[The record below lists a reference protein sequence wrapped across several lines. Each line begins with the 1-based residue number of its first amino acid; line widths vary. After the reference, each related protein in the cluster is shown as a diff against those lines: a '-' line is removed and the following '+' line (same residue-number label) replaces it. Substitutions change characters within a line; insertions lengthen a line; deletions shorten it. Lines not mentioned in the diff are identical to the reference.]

1 MENIKVTSIDQL
13 KIMSGGEIVKL
24 PPFIQGQD
32 FYAKLRRPSML
43 KLVQSGQIPNSLLR
57 TANMLFSGGVN
68 EELDRDDEFMK
79 DLFDLIDVLA
89 GAVFVEPS
97 WSELKQA
104 EIELTDE
111 QYMFIFNYTQEGVKQ
126 LEPFRED
133 EEVASTDQYVKSVQV
148 QTFGFVTR

>member
-13 KIMSGGEIVKL
+13 KLMSGGEIVKL
-24 PPFIQGQD
+24 PPFVQGQD

-89 GAVFVEPS
+89 GAVFVETS

-133 EEVASTDQYVKSVQV
+133 EEVASTDKHVKSV
-148 QTFGFVTR
+148 

>member
-133 EEVASTDQYVKSVQV
+133 EEVASTDQYVKSV
-148 QTFGFVTR
+148 

>member
-79 DLFDLIDVLA
+79 DMFDLIDVLA

-104 EIELTDE
+104 GIELTDE

-133 EEVASTDQYVKSVQV
+133 EEVASANKYVKSI
-148 QTFGFVTR
+148 

>member
-1 MENIKVTSIDQL
+1 MEIKVTSIDQL
-13 KIMSGGEIVKL
+13 KVMAGGEVVKL
-24 PPFIQGQD
+24 PPFVQGQE

-79 DLFDLIDVLA
+79 DMFDLIDVLA

-97 WSELKQA
+97 WKELKEA
-104 EIELTDE
+104 GIELTDE
-111 QYMFIFNYTQEGVKQ
+111 QYMFIFNYTQEGVKA

-133 EEVASTDQYVKSVQV
+133 EKTSSVD
-148 QTFGFVTR
+148 

>member
-1 MENIKVTSIDQL
+1 MEHKVTTIDQL
-13 KIMSGGEIVKL
+13 KLMAGGEVVKL

-79 DLFDLIDVLA
+79 DIFELIDVLA
-89 GAVFVEPS
+89 EAVFVEPS
-97 WSELKQA
+97 WNSLKQA
-104 EIELTDE
+104 GIELTDE
-111 QYMFIFNYTQEGVKQ
+111 QYMFIFNYTQEGVKA

-133 EEVASTDQYVKSVQV
+133 EKTATAD
-148 QTFGFVTR
+148 

>member
-1 MENIKVTSIDQL
+1 MEHKVTTIDQL
-13 KIMSGGEIVKL
+13 KLMAGGEVVKL

-68 EELDRDDEFMK
+68 EELERDDEFMK
-79 DLFDLIDVLA
+79 DIFELIDVLA
-89 GAVFVEPS
+89 EAVFVEPS
-97 WSELKQA
+97 WNSLKQA
-104 EIELTDE
+104 GIELTDE
-111 QYMFIFNYTQEGVKQ
+111 QYMFIFNYTQEGVKA

-133 EEVASTDQYVKSVQV
+133 EKTAAAD
-148 QTFGFVTR
+148 

>member
-24 PPFIQGQD
+24 PPFVQGQD

-89 GAVFVEPS
+89 EAVFVEPS

-133 EEVASTDQYVKSVQV
+133 EEVASTNQYVKPV
-148 QTFGFVTR
+148 

>member
-13 KIMSGGEIVKL
+13 RIMSGGEIVKL
-24 PPFIQGQD
+24 PSFIQGQD

-133 EEVASTDQYVKSVQV
+133 EEVASTDQYGKSV
-148 QTFGFVTR
+148 

>member
-13 KIMSGGEIVKL
+13 KVMSGGEIVKL

-79 DLFDLIDVLA
+79 DMFDLIDVLA

-104 EIELTDE
+104 GIELTDE

-133 EEVASTDQYVKSVQV
+133 EEVASTDKYVKSV
-148 QTFGFVTR
+148 

>member
-1 MENIKVTSIDQL
+1 MEHKVTSIDQL
-13 KIMSGGEIVKL
+13 KLMAGGEVVKL

-79 DLFDLIDVLA
+79 DIFELIDVLA
-89 GAVFVEPS
+89 EAVFVEPS
-97 WSELKQA
+97 WNSLKQA
-104 EIELTDE
+104 GIELTDE
-111 QYMFIFNYTQEGVKQ
+111 QYMFIFNYTQEGVKA

-133 EEVASTDQYVKSVQV
+133 EKTTTAD
-148 QTFGFVTR
+148 

>member
-13 KIMSGGEIVKL
+13 KLMSGGEIVKL

-57 TANMLFSGGVN
+57 TANMLFSGGVDK
-68 EELDRDDEFMK
+68 ELDRDDEFLK
-79 DLFDLIDVLA
+79 DMFDLIDVLA

-97 WSELKQA
+97 WTELKNA
-104 EIELTDE
+104 GIELTDE
-111 QYMFIFNYTQEGVKQ
+111 QYMFIFNYTQEGVKA
-126 LEPFRED
+126 LEPFREN
-133 EEVASTDQYVKSVQV
+133 EETAT
-148 QTFGFVTR
+148 TN

>member
-133 EEVASTDQYVKSVQV
+133 EEVASANKYVKSI
-148 QTFGFVTR
+148 

>member
-1 MENIKVTSIDQL
+1 MEHKVTTIDQL
-13 KIMSGGEIVKL
+13 KLMAGGEVVKL

-79 DLFDLIDVLA
+79 DIFELIDVLA
-89 GAVFVEPS
+89 EAVFVEPS
-97 WSELKQA
+97 WNSLKQA
-104 EIELTDE
+104 GIELTDE
-111 QYMFIFNYTQEGVKQ
+111 QYMFIFNYTQEGVKA

-133 EEVASTDQYVKSVQV
+133 EKTTTAD
-148 QTFGFVTR
+148 

>member
-13 KIMSGGEIVKL
+13 KLMSGGEIVKL
-24 PPFIQGQD
+24 PPFVQGQD

-89 GAVFVEPS
+89 EAVFVEPS

-133 EEVASTDQYVKSVQV
+133 EEVASTDQYVKSV
-148 QTFGFVTR
+148 

>member
-13 KIMSGGEIVKL
+13 KLMSGGEIVKL

-133 EEVASTDQYVKSVQV
+133 EEVASTDKYVKSV
-148 QTFGFVTR
+148 